1 MTRFQRLALITAV
14 ATYILV
20 VIGAIVRGTG
30 SGMGCPDWPL
40 CHGQLIPSTTDYHP
54 WLEWFHRFIA
64 MIIGFLAL
72 GVAVLAWRG
81 YRKRRSILW
90 PSLIALVV
98 VMVQAALGAITVAE
112 NNAGDTVTAHL
123 ATAMILLGILV
134 YVAIRAR
141 YPDELPVRG
150 ASQRFTLLAA
160 LAAASIY
167 ALLLFGSHV
176 TATGAA
182 LIFPNWPLFNGSL
195 VPSFSQ
201 YPAEEMAQFLH
212 RAVTVVAGIILL
224 ATAWAA
230 MRQPRSRRGPVV
242 AMLHTAV
249 ALFILQIFVGAAQI
263 FTSLADWAVALHVAL
278 AAAIWALT
286 LGAAVQSYYLTRL
299 EGRPTTQTG
308 GEPVSGTG
316 GSGTRGGERTDLGP
330 AGLSAFAAEAP
341 AAEAPTGSPR
351 EVVTDLLDRAPFT
364 PAEAPIPA
372 ARVGIG
378 WRARVG
384 AYVALTKPRI
394 IELLLVTTVPAMV
407 LATRDVPGIRVGSW
421 IMLVIATLIG
431 GALAAGSANAI
442 NCYIDRDIDEL
453 MTRTRRRP
461 LPAHTVDPE
470 NALVFGLA
478 LGVVSFAWLTIFAN
492 LLAAFLALLA
502 IAFYVVVY
510 TMLLKRSTPQNIV
523 IGGAAGALPPVIGW
537 AAVTGNVALPALFLF
552 LIVFYWTPP
561 HFWALAL
568 RLSRD
573 YEAAG
578 VPMLPVVKGVRETNR
593 QIVLYTVLLVVLT
606 LAFAV
611 VAGMGLVYTAGA
623 AVLGALFLRQAWMLW
638 REGTGAGA
646 VRLYRFSITY
656 LTVLFALIALDVLL
670 PIAL

>member
-20 VIGAIVRGTG
+20 VIGAIVRGTD

-98 VMVQAALGAITVAE
+98 VMIQAALGAITVAE

-123 ATAMILLGILV
+123 ATAMILLGLLV

-182 LIFPNWPLFNGSL
+182 LIFPDWPLFNGSL

-242 AMLHTAV
+242 AMIHTAV

-286 LGAAVQSYYLTRL
+286 LGAAIQSYYLTRL
-299 EGRPTTQTG
+299 EGRPTAQAG
-308 GEPVSGTG
+308 GEPASGTD

-341 AAEAPTGSPR
+341 AGPTR
-351 EVVTDLLDRAPFT
+351 EVVADLLERAPFT
-364 PAEAPIPA
+364 PAETQVPA
-372 ARVGIG
+372 VRVGIG

-510 TMLLKRSTPQNIV
+510 TLLLKRSTPQNIV

-606 LAFAV
+606 LAFAL